1 MIFLPFLN
9 GSNEDALAKGTFI
22 GLTAYHSKKHMLRAV
37 YEGIVFS
44 HLTHVKKL
52 LRNRKAPA
60 SIRLSG
66 GAANSDVWVQIFA
79 DALQLPIDVMEDKE
93 IGAQGAAIAA
103 GIAAG
108 LYRDFDDAISR
119 IVHISRTVQPRKE
132 YKEIYEKK
140 YQTYRRVIDGL
151 SGVWGCFE
159 N

>member
-1 MIFLPFLN
+1 
-9 GSNEDALAKGTFI
+9 
-22 GLTAYHSKKHMLRAV
+22 
-37 YEGIVFS
+37 
-44 HLTHVKKL
+44 
-52 LRNRKAPA
+52 
-60 SIRLSG
+60 
-66 GAANSDVWVQIFA
+66 
-79 DALQLPIDVMEDKE
+79 MEDKE

-108 LYRDFDDAISR
+108 VYRDFDDALSR
-119 IVHISRTVQPRKE
+119 TVHISRTIQPRKE